1 MKVIIIA
8 AGHGSRL
15 GDLTKNLPKPL
26 LDING
31 KSILERQIELFHK
44 FGIKDIVIV
53 HGSQKEKFHLNNV
66 RYIEAKLDEASGE
79 QTSSLMSARN
89 EIIGDVIISFGD
101 IIFDEL
107 VLKQLLEFNDEVVLA
122 TDQKWEESYKIRTEN
137 SPKFSDF
144 VAVKD
149 KQIIRFFKNS
159 EEFLGKY
166 NIVEFIGLM
175 KLSEIGS
182 KKIIQK
188 YEYLEKNQNGKFHYA
203 PSFKKAKIIDLLEEL
218 HQSNVEIKIQNVS
231 GNWCEIDTK
240 QDLEIAK
247 KIFK

>member
-8 AGHGSRL
+8 AGVGSRL

-26 LDING
+26 LDVNG
-31 KSILERQIELFHK
+31 KSILEHQIELFRK
-44 FGIKDIVIV
+44 FGIEDIVIV
-53 HGSQKEKFHLNNV
+53 TGHKKEKFRLKDVKYVHNPNYLNV
-66 RYIEAKLDEASGE
+66 E
-79 QTSSLMSARN
+79 QAGSLMSARN
-89 EIIGDVIISFGD
+89 EIVGNVIISFGD

-107 VLKQLLEFNDEVVLA
+107 VLKQLLQFNDEVVLA

-188 YEYLEKNQNGKFHYA
+188 YEYLEKNQKGKFHYA

-218 HQSNVEIKIQNVS
+218 RLNNIEIKIQNIS
-231 GNWCEIDTK
+231 GSWCEIDTN

-247 KIFK
+247 KMFK

>member
-1 MKVIIIA
+1 LKVIIIA
-8 AGHGSRL
+8 AGVGSRL

-26 LDING
+26 LDVNG
-31 KSILERQIELFHK
+31 KSILEHQIELFRK
-44 FGIKDIVIV
+44 FGIEDIVIV
-53 HGSQKEKFHLNNV
+53 TGHKKEKFRLKDVKYVHNPNYLNV
-66 RYIEAKLDEASGE
+66 E
-79 QTSSLMSARN
+79 QAGSLMSARN
-89 EIIGDVIISFGD
+89 EIVGNVIISFGD

-107 VLKQLLEFNDEVVLA
+107 VLA
-122 TDQKWEESYKIRTEN
+122 TDQKWEESYQIRTEN

-149 KQIIRFFKNS
+149 KQIIKFFKNS

-188 YEYLEKNQNGKFHYA
+188 YEYLEKNQKGKFHYA

-218 HQSNVEIKIQNVS
+218 RLNNIEIKIQNIS
-231 GNWCEIDTK
+231 GNWCEIDTN

-247 KIFK
+247 KFFK

>member
-8 AGHGSRL
+8 AGVGSRL

-26 LDING
+26 LDVNG
-31 KSILERQIELFHK
+31 KSILEHQIELFRK
-44 FGIKDIVIV
+44 FGIEDIVIV
-53 HGSQKEKFHLNNV
+53 TGHKKDKFRLKDVKYVHNPNYLNV
-66 RYIEAKLDEASGE
+66 E
-79 QTSSLMSARN
+79 QAGSLMSARN
-89 EIIGDVIISFGD
+89 EIVGNVIISFGD

-107 VLKQLLEFNDEVVLA
+107 VLKQLLQFNDEVVLA
-122 TDQKWEESYKIRTEN
+122 TDQKWEESYQIRTEN

-149 KQIIRFFKNS
+149 KQIIKFFKNS

-218 HQSNVEIKIQNVS
+218 RLNNIEIKIQNIS
-231 GNWCEIDTK
+231 GSWCEIDTN